1 MSDQLVIDPA
11 KFARGRNELR
21 GDLQAAHLPRVVPE
35 LFDGEGGV
43 GYAVSGFVTA
53 KGEPAL
59 RLELNGRLALR
70 CERCL
75 NRLDFA
81 LDTRRVIVLAQG
93 LDEFTPVGDEDE
105 TIDTIPAVAR
115 LDLRAL
121 LEDEVLLSLPM
132 APRHAEGECRAQ
144 TTQQDVPAPS
154 PFAVLAN
161 LKH

>member
-21 GDLQAAHLPRVVPE
+21 GELQAAQLPRVVPE
-35 LFDGEGGV
+35 LFDTEGGV
-43 GYAVSGFVTA
+43 GYAVSGFQTA

-59 RLELNGRLALR
+59 RVEIHGTLALR

-81 LDTRRVIVLAQG
+81 LDSHRVIVLAQG
-93 LDEFTPVGDEDE
+93 VDEFTPVADEDE

-115 LDLRAL
+115 LDVGAL

-132 APRHAEGECRAQ
+132 APRHAEGECRAEG
-144 TTQQDVPAPS
+144 TQQDAPASS

-161 LKH
+161 LRH